1 MSGTADFLFLSICL
15 YIYINYQRVGR
26 LCRNGADA
34 QYMQILKQK
43 PYNFTINMLKAD
55 LSAQVLTF
63 AFMLSSLPCLL
74 AFGMP
79 CTLLHFEWVFLNSCI
94 MYISSRK

>member
-15 YIYINYQRVGR
+15 YIYINYQLVGR

-55 LSAQVLTF
+55 LSAQVLTY
-63 AFMLSSLPCLL
+63 AIIPTLL
-74 AFGMP
+74 ACFW
-79 CTLLHFEWVFLNSCI
+79 HA
-94 MYISSRK
+94 MYPFTF